1 MPRRK
6 TWRNCLRA
14 RNELLGVF
22 ILICVDRVTKISC
35 INAHASTL
43 SNVSLLSHLDK
54 CALQCSATSGNN
66 VFPFRHPL
74 VRCGQFSLIRR
85 NISSDICN
93 KYLLQAQNVV
103 TAGELVEIQ
112 LNFDKYQYWNQ
123 AELDFRIL
131 CCRSHSISEF
141 KNRLIHLI
149 DSKYFLFALIWWI
162 PVRLYLY
169 FENARLPD
177 PGSCQKNMEDDHY
190 VFVSMAIKR
199 NGDVANE
206 IEIQP
211 MEAEKPRKRSWTQRG
226 NYDWSQLRMEVWTQL
241 SKRQSSISKSKTK
254 FAILISSLKS
264 VNL

>member
-1 MPRRK
+1 MNSRPKKWKLKMPRRK

-112 LNFDKYQYWNQ
+112 LSFDKYQYWNQ

-177 PGSCQKNMEDDHY
+177 PGSCQKIWKTIIMYLCPWPLSGMETSLMRSK
-190 VFVSMAIKR
+190 FNQWKQKNR
-199 NGDVANE
+199 EN
-206 IEIQP
+206 
-211 MEAEKPRKRSWTQRG
+211 EAEPR
-226 NYDWSQLRMEVWTQL
+226 EVIMIEA
-241 SKRQSSISKSKTK
+241 S
-254 FAILISSLKS
+254 
-264 VNL
+264 